1 MKKLLIASAALA
13 MVAGTVQA
21 QSSVT
26 VYGIIDMGYSSVEHT
41 SDAATPV
48 KTTSKGFN
56 SPNAST
62 AFNNS
67 GEAASSRLGFRGS
80 EDLGGGLKANFV
92 IESGMS
98 QNTVFTLGNRAY
110 WAGIESKDMGEVRIG
125 RQDTLIRSVWLSHD
139 QLAAANVVGNLA
151 HSDVQAGGA
160 PTASHTN
167 RVVGL
172 NYLSPRFSG
181 VQVVGSVMQQNTETS
196 GSTTNK
202 NGTGSQVGANYL
214 AGKFSAAVAYAQYT
228 QDAVTGTGA
237 FDNGGATADA
247 TQIGVPAVAAIAGK
261 VKETGAGAS
270 YDFGVAKVGYVY
282 NKVDRTTTVQRTS
295 HAFSLSAPVSGK
307 LVARLGYGFGDYAAT
322 PTGTKT
328 DIEGIQA
335 ALNYNLSKRTMVY
348 GIYGQEERDSATAGR
363 SALKSKEYSVGVRH
377 SF

>member
-1 MKKLLIASAALA
+1 
-13 MVAGTVQA
+13 
-21 QSSVT
+21 
-26 VYGIIDMGYSSVEHT
+26 MGYSSVEHK

-48 KTTSKGFN
+48 TTTSKGFN
-56 SPNAST
+56 SPNGST

-110 WAGIESKDMGEVRIG
+110 WAGIESKGMGEVRIG
-125 RQDTLIRSVWLSHD
+125 RQDSLIRSVWLGHD
-139 QLAAANVVGNLA
+139 QLAFANVVGNLA

-167 RVVGL
+167 RFVGL
-172 NYLSPRFSG
+172 NYLSPRFNG

-196 GSTTNK
+196 GSATNK
-202 NGTGSQVGANYL
+202 NATGSQVGANYL
-214 AGKFSAAVAYAQYT
+214 AGKFSAGVAYAQYT
-228 QDAVTGTGA
+228 QDKVTATGA
-237 FDNGGATADA
+237 FIGDGTLASVTAAEEA
-247 TQIGVPAVAAIAGK
+247 TQIGVAGVAAIAGK

-270 YDFGVAKVGYVY
+270 YDFGAAKVGYVY
-282 NKVDRTTTVQRTS
+282 NKVDRTTTIQRTS

-377 SF
+377 TF

>member
-1 MKKLLIASAALA
+1 MKKLLIATAALA
-13 MVAGTVQA
+13 MVAGTAQA

-26 VYGIIDMGYSSVEHT
+26 VYGVIDMGYSSVEHK

-48 KTTSKGFN
+48 TTTSKGFN
-56 SPNAST
+56 SPNGST

-125 RQDTLIRSVWLSHD
+125 RQDSLIRSVWLGHD
-139 QLAAANVVGNLA
+139 QLAFANVVGNLA

-167 RVVGL
+167 RFVGL
-172 NYLSPRFSG
+172 NYLSPRFKG
-181 VQVVGSVMQQNTETS
+181 VQVAGSVMQQNVDAS
-196 GSTTNK
+196 NAATTRNA
-202 NGTGSQVGANYL
+202 TGSQIGVNYL
-214 AGKFSAAVAYAQYT
+214 AGKFSAGLAAAEYT
-228 QDAVTGTGA
+228 QDAVTATGA
-237 FDNGGATADA
+237 FADGAQ
-247 TQIGVPAVAAIAGK
+247 TQIGVAGVDAIAGK
-261 VKETGAGAS
+261 VNEVGAGAS

-282 NKVDRTTTVQRTS
+282 NRIDRSASVQRSS
-295 HAFSLSAPVSGK
+295 HALSLSAPLTAK
-307 LVARLGYGFGDYAAT
+307 LVARLGYGFGEYSAT
-322 PTGTKT
+322 TTNANGMS
-328 DIEGIQA
+328 DIKGMQA

-363 SALKSKEYSVGVRH
+363 TALKSTEYSVGVRH

>member
-1 MKKLLIASAALA
+1 MKKLLIATAALA
-13 MVAGTVQA
+13 MVAGTAQA

-26 VYGIIDMGYSSVEHT
+26 VYGVIDMGYSSVEHK

-48 KTTSKGFN
+48 TTTNKGFN
-56 SPNAST
+56 SPNGST

-125 RQDTLIRSVWLSHD
+125 RQDSLIRSVWLGHD
-139 QLAAANVVGNLA
+139 QLAFANVVGNLA

-167 RVVGL
+167 RFVGL
-172 NYLSPRFSG
+172 NYLSPRFNG
-181 VQVVGSVMQQNTETS
+181 IQLVGSVMQQNTETS
-196 GSTTNK
+196 GSATTK
-202 NGTGSQVGANYL
+202 NASGSQVGANYL
-214 AGKFSAAVAYAQYT
+214 AGKFSVAAAYAEYT
-228 QDAVTGTGA
+228 QDAVTATGA
-237 FDNGGATADA
+237 FDNTATSNA
-247 TQIGVPAVAAIAGK
+247 TQIGVAGVDAIAGK

-282 NKVDRTTTVQRTS
+282 NKVDRTTTIQRES
-295 HAFSLSAPVSGK
+295 HAFSASIPLGAK
-307 LVARLGYGFGDYAAT
+307 LVGRVGYGFGDYKAT
-322 PTGTKT
+322 PTGVET
-328 DIEGIQA
+328 DIKGMQA

-363 SALKSKEYSVGVRH
+363 PAFKSTEYSVGVRH